1 MSVLLDFRP
10 WFEEFSEK
18 YILKYVTSSEDADR
32 YAGRLVLQF
41 RKEVLV
47 RYHVKTEFEEG
58 ILTLEGE
65 HAQEA
70 KEWIEVQL
78 EAENLNLFY

>member
-1 MSVLLDFRP
+1 MSVLLDLRS

-18 YILKYVTSSEDADR
+18 YILKFVASREDVDR
-32 YAGRLVLQF
+32 YAGRLVLQL
-41 RKEVLV
+41 RKDVLV
-47 RYHVKTEFEEG
+47 RYQVKTEFDEG

-65 HAQEA
+65 QAQEA